1 MNRTPSWKLGL
12 LVIVL
17 LAGLIYSLPNL
28 FGEDPALQL
37 STRAPKWD
45 ANINQ
50 ELTAILAKEKIQ
62 PKAIELEN
70 DQSLLIRFQNTEDQI
85 RSRDVLKQQLGD
97 NTTAALNLAPMTPK
111 WLTWLGAHP
120 MKLGLDLRGG
130 VHFLMEVDLD
140 SVVKRRMEG
149 YLGEFRTELKNQK
162 LRYTSMSS
170 TSDGMTLTTNFPDK
184 ATREQAESVLK
195 KLFTHELDIV
205 TSKQDN
211 NDTQLSAKLS
221 QRALQEIR
229 NNTVEQTVVTLR
241 NRVNELGVAE
251 AVVQRQ
257 GLNHIV
263 VELPGIQDTARAKD
277 ILGKTATLEF
287 LLRDEE
293 ADVKSALQGKV
304 PPGSKL
310 YVDRHQRPV
319 VMKKRVILTGESITG
334 AVAGA
339 DSRDGRP
346 SVSVHV
352 SGAGL
357 SNWKK
362 ATKENRGKDM
372 GVVYIETKI
381 THETVD
387 GQDVKKQKLEETLI
401 SVATINEPLGSRF
414 QITGLSAQEAQN
426 LALLLRA
433 GALPATISIV
443 EERTVGPSLGQENIR
458 LGILSIEV
466 GMGLVIL
473 AMLVYYTFFGLI
485 ANAALLINLILLV
498 AICSLIGV
506 TLTLP
511 GIAGMILTVGMAV
524 DANVLIFERIREE
537 LRHGMSVHA
546 SIHSGFERALATI
559 IDSNLTTLIV
569 GVILFSVGS
578 GPIKGFAIV
587 LCIGILTSMLT
598 SVTYT
603 RAIVNLLYGNRHVEK
618 LPIGI

>member
-12 LVIVL
+12 LVVVL

-45 ANINQ
+45 ASISQDLTNI
-50 ELTAILAKEKIQ
+50 LDKEKIY
-62 PKAIELEN
+62 PKAIELES

-85 RSRDVLKQQLGD
+85 RSRDLLKQQLGD
-97 NTTAALNLAPMTPK
+97 NVTAALNLAPMTPK

-140 SVVKRRMEG
+140 AVIKRRMEG

-162 LRYTSMSS
+162 LRYSSMSAIN
-170 TSDGMTLTTNFPDK
+170 DGMTLTATFPDK
-184 ATREQAESVLK
+184 STRDQAELSLK
-195 KLFTHELDIV
+195 KLFMTELEV
-205 TSKQDN
+205 VPSKQEN
-211 NDTQLSAKLS
+211 NTQLSAKLS
-221 QRALQEIR
+221 QKTLQEIR
-229 NNTVEQTVVTLR
+229 NNTVEQTVITLR

-293 ADVKSALQGKV
+293 ADVSSALQGKV

-310 YVDRHQRPV
+310 YIDRHQRPV

-381 THETVD
+381 THETID
-387 GQDVKKQKLEETLI
+387 NQDIKKQKLEETLI

-414 QITGLSAQEAQN
+414 QITGLSAHEAQN

-458 LGILSIEV
+458 LGVLSIEV

-473 AMLVYYTFFGLI
+473 AMLIYYTFFGLI
-485 ANAALLINLILLV
+485 ANVALLINLILLV
-498 AICSLIGV
+498 AVCSLIGV

-537 LRHGMSVHA
+537 LRHGLSVHA

-569 GVILFSVGS
+569 GIILFSVGS

-587 LCIGILTSMLT
+587 LCLGILTSMLT

>member
-37 STRAPKWD
+37 STQAVKWEPTIAQD
-45 ANINQ
+45 
-50 ELTAILAKEKIQ
+50 LSTTLAKDNIH
-62 PKAIELEN
+62 PKAVDLES

-85 RSRDVLKQQLGD
+85 KARDLLKQHLGD
-97 NTTAALNLAPMTPK
+97 KVTAALNLAPMTPK

-130 VHFLMEVDLD
+130 VHFLMEVDVD
-140 SVVKRRMEG
+140 SAVKRRMEG

-162 LRYTSMSS
+162 IRYSS
-170 TSDGMTLTTNFPDK
+170 ITATNDGTMLTVMFPDK
-184 ATREQAESVLK
+184 AIRDQAELGLK
-195 KLFTHELDIV
+195 KLFTGELEV
-205 TSKQDN
+205 VSKQELN
-211 NDTQLSAKLS
+211 TQLSAKLT
-221 QRALQEIR
+221 QKTLQEIR
-229 NNTVEQTVVTLR
+229 NNTVEQTIITLR

-257 GLNHIV
+257 GLNHVV

-287 LLRDEE
+287 LLRDDDN
-293 ADVKSALQGKV
+293 DVSGALQGKI

-310 YVDRHQRPV
+310 YRDRHERPV
-319 VMKKRVILTGESITG
+319 LMKKRVILTGESITG

-357 SNWKK
+357 NNWKK

-381 THETVD
+381 THENID
-387 GQDVKKQKLEETLI
+387 GQEVKKQRLEETLI

-414 QITGLSAQEAQN
+414 QITGLSAAEAQN

-473 AMLVYYTFFGLI
+473 AMLVYYSFFGLI

-498 AICSLIGV
+498 AVCSLIGV

-537 LRHGMSVHA
+537 LRHGLSVHA

-569 GVILFSVGS
+569 GIILFSVGS

-603 RAIVNLLYGNRHVEK
+603 RAIVNLLYGSRHVEK
-618 LPIGI
+618 LPIGM

>member
-37 STRAPKWD
+37 STHA
-45 ANINQ
+45 ANWQPNISQ
-50 ELTAILAKEKIQ
+50 ELTDVLAKANIQ
-62 PKAIELEN
+62 PKAIEQESSQN
-70 DQSLLIRFQNTEDQI
+70 LLIRFKQPEDQI
-85 RSRDVLKQQLGD
+85 KAQDILKQHFGD
-97 NTTAALNLAPMTPK
+97 GVTAALNLAPMTPK

-130 VHFLMEVDLD
+130 VHFLMEVDVD
-140 SVVKRRMEG
+140 SAIKRRMEG
-149 YLGEFRTELKNQK
+149 YLTEFRTELKNQK
-162 LRYTSMSS
+162 LRYTSISS
-170 TSDGMTLTTNFPDK
+170 SHDGTELTVSFPDE
-184 ATREQAESVLK
+184 ATRDAAEVGLK
-195 KLFTHELDIV
+195 KLFTSDLEIQ
-205 TSKQDN
+205 SKQEIK
-211 NDTQLSAKLS
+211 TQFSARLT
-221 QRALQEIR
+221 QRLVQEIR
-229 NNTVEQTVVTLR
+229 NNTVEQTIITLR

-263 VELPGIQDTARAKD
+263 VELPGIQDTARAQD

-287 LLRDEE
+287 LLKDE
-293 ADVKSALQGKV
+293 DNDLSGALQGKI

-310 YVDRHQRPV
+310 YYDKYQRPV
-319 VMKKRVILTGESITG
+319 LMKKRVILTGESITG

-339 DSRDGRP
+339 DSQEGRP

-362 ATKENRGKDM
+362 STKENRGKAM
-372 GVVYIETKI
+372 GVVYIETK
-381 THETVD
+381 TVHETID
-387 GQDVKKQKLEETLI
+387 GQAVKRQKLEESLI

-433 GALPATISIV
+433 GALPTAISIV

-473 AMLVYYTFFGLI
+473 AMLLYYSVFGIL
-485 ANAALLINLILLV
+485 ANLALLINLILLV
-498 AICSLIGV
+498 AVCSLIGV

-537 LRHGMSVHA
+537 LRHGLSVQA

-603 RAIVNLLYGNRHVEK
+603 RAIVNLLYGTRHVEK
-618 LPIGI
+618 LPIGM

>member
-1 MNRTPSWKLGL
+1 MNRTPSWKLVL

-17 LAGLIYSLPNL
+17 LAGLVYALPNL

-37 STRAPKWD
+37 STRSVKWQD
-45 ANINQ
+45 NIVSV
-50 ELTAILAKEKIQ
+50 LTESLSKENIQAKNIH
-62 PKAIELEN
+62 IES
-70 DQSLLIRFQNTEDQI
+70 DQNVLIRFKHTEDQI
-85 RSRDVLKQQLGD
+85 KSRDILKHTLGD
-97 NTTAALNLAPMTPK
+97 EVTVALNLAPITPK
-111 WLTWLGAHP
+111 WLMALGAHP

-130 VHFLMEVDLD
+130 VHFLMEVDVE
-140 SVVKRRMEG
+140 SAIKRRMEG
-149 YLGEFRTELKNQK
+149 YLGEFRSELKNQK
-162 LRYTSMSS
+162 LRYSAININMDKNNDNEILSII
-170 TSDGMTLTTNFPDK
+170 FPDK
-184 ATREQAESVLK
+184 LTRDQAELGLK
-195 KLFTHELDIV
+195 KLFTGELEV
-205 TSKQDN
+205 QAATAELG
-211 NDTQLSAKLS
+211 TQLSAKLS
-221 QRALQEIR
+221 QRTKQEIK
-229 NNTVEQTVVTLR
+229 NNTVEQTIITLR

-257 GLNHIV
+257 GVNHVV

-287 LLRDEE
+287 LLRDDEN
-293 ADVKSALQGKV
+293 DLNSALQGKI

-310 YVDRHQRPV
+310 YYDKNHRPV
-319 VMKKRVILTGESITG
+319 LMKKRVILTGESITG
-334 AVAGA
+334 AVASA

-357 SNWKK
+357 TNWKK

-372 GVVYIETKI
+372 GVLYIETK
-381 THETVD
+381 VGSD
-387 GQDVKKQKLEETLI
+387 KKQKLEETLI

-426 LALLLRA
+426 LGLLLRA

-473 AMLVYYTFFGLI
+473 AMLFYYSFFGLL
-485 ANAALLINLILLV
+485 ANIALLINLILLV
-498 AICSLIGV
+498 AVCSLIGV

-537 LRHGMSVHA
+537 LRNNLSIHA

-603 RAIVNLLYGNRHVEK
+603 RAIVNVLYGTRNIQK

>member
-37 STRAPKWD
+37 STHAPKWD
-45 ANINQ
+45 ANIQQ
-50 ELTAILAKEKIQ
+50 ELTDILAKQKIQ

-70 DQSLLIRFQNTEDQI
+70 NQSLLIRFQNTEDQI
-85 RSRDVLKQQLGD
+85 RSRDLLKQQLD
-97 NTTAALNLAPMTPK
+97 DKVTAALNLAPMTPK
-111 WLTWLGAHP
+111 WLTWLGAQP

-140 SVVKRRMEG
+140 TVIKRRMEG

-162 LRYTSMSS
+162 LRYSSMAAVN
-170 TSDGMTLTTNFPDK
+170 DGMELTAAFPDK
-184 ATREQAESVLK
+184 ATRDQAELTLK
-195 KLFTHELDIV
+195 KLFVNELEV
-205 TSKQDN
+205 VPSKQESN
-211 NDTQLSAKLS
+211 TQLSAKLS
-221 QRALQEIR
+221 QRTLQEIR
-229 NNTVEQTVVTLR
+229 NNTVEQTVITLR

-287 LLRDEE
+287 LLRDED
-293 ADVKSALQGKV
+293 ADVSSALQGKV

-310 YVDRHQRPV
+310 YIDRHQRPV

-387 GQDVKKQKLEETLI
+387 GQDVKKQKLEEILI

-414 QITGLSAQEAQN
+414 QITGLSAHEAQN

-473 AMLVYYTFFGLI
+473 AMLIYYTFFGLI
-485 ANAALLINLILLV
+485 ANVALLINLILLV
-498 AICSLIGV
+498 AVCSLIGV

-537 LRHGMSVHA
+537 LRHGQSVHA

-569 GVILFSVGS
+569 GIILFSVGS

-587 LCIGILTSMLT
+587 LCLGILTSMLT

>member
-12 LVIVL
+12 LVVVF

-37 STRAPKWD
+37 STHIGNWEPSIKSD
-45 ANINQ
+45 
-50 ELTAILAKEKIQ
+50 LTQVLSQVNIQ
-62 PKAIELEN
+62 PKAIEQESN
-70 DQSLLIRFQNTEDQI
+70 QNILIRFKQTEDQI
-85 RSRDVLKQQLGD
+85 KAQDALKQHFGEKV
-97 NTTAALNLAPMTPK
+97 TAALNLAPMTPK
-111 WLTWLGAHP
+111 WLTWLGAQP

-130 VHFLMEVDLD
+130 VHFLMEIDVD
-140 SVVKRRMEG
+140 SAIKRRLEG
-149 YLGEFRTELKNQK
+149 YLAEYRTELKNQK
-162 LRYTSMSS
+162 VRYTSISP
-170 TSDGMTLTTNFPDK
+170 TQDGLGLSLSFPDE
-184 ATREQAESVLK
+184 AARDVAEAGFK
-195 KLFTHELDIV
+195 KIFLGELELQP
-205 TSKQDN
+205 KQESN
-211 NDTQLSAKLS
+211 TQLVAKLS
-221 QRALQEIR
+221 LRAIQEIR
-229 NNTVEQTVVTLR
+229 NNTVEQTITTLR

-251 AVVQRQ
+251 SVVQRQ
-257 GLNHIV
+257 GLNHVV
-263 VELPGIQDTARAKD
+263 VELPGIQDTARAQD

-287 LLRDEE
+287 LLRDEDN
-293 ADVKSALQGKV
+293 DVGAALQGKV

-310 YVDRHQRPV
+310 YYDKHQRPV
-319 VMKKRVILTGESITG
+319 LMKKRVILTGESITG
-334 AVAGA
+334 AVAGT
-339 DSRDGRP
+339 DGREGRP
-346 SVSVHV
+346 SVNVQI

-357 SNWKK
+357 NNWKK

-372 GVVYIETKI
+372 GVVYIETKT
-381 THETVD
+381 THEKVG
-387 GQDVKKQKLEETLI
+387 GQEVKKQKLEETLI
-401 SVATINEPLGSRF
+401 SVARINEPLGSRF
-414 QITGLSAQEAQN
+414 QITGFSAQEAQN
-426 LALLLRA
+426 LALLLRS
-433 GALPATISIV
+433 GALPTTISIV

-466 GMGLVIL
+466 GMGLVVL
-473 AMLVYYTFFGLI
+473 AMLIYYSFFGLL
-485 ANAALLINLILLV
+485 ANIALLINLVLLV
-498 AICSLIGV
+498 AVCSLIGV

-537 LRHGMSVHA
+537 LRLGQSVQT

-569 GVILFSVGS
+569 GIILFSVGS

-603 RAIVNLLYGNRHVEK
+603 RAIVNLIYGTRHVEK

>member
-17 LAGLIYSLPNL
+17 LAGLVYSLPNL

-37 STRAPKWD
+37 STHAPKWD
-45 ANINQ
+45 ANISE
-50 ELTAILAKEKIQ
+50 ELTNILVKEKIQ

-85 RSRDVLKQQLGD
+85 RSRDLLKQQLD
-97 NTTAALNLAPMTPK
+97 DKITAALNLAPMTPK
-111 WLTWLGAHP
+111 WLTWLGAQP

-140 SVVKRRMEG
+140 AVIKRRMEG

-162 LRYTSMSS
+162 LRYSSMSAVNN
-170 TSDGMTLTTNFPDK
+170 GMELTAAFPDK
-184 ATREQAESVLK
+184 ATRDQAESTLK
-195 KLFTHELDIV
+195 KLFINELEVIP
-205 TSKQDN
+205 SKQEN
-211 NDTQLSAKLS
+211 NTQLSAKLS
-221 QRALQEIR
+221 QRTLQEIR

-293 ADVKSALQGKV
+293 ADVSSALQGKV

-381 THETVD
+381 THETINNE
-387 GQDVKKQKLEETLI
+387 DVKKQKLEETLI

-414 QITGLSAQEAQN
+414 QITGLSAHEAQN

-473 AMLVYYTFFGLI
+473 VMLIYYTFFGLI
-485 ANAALLINLILLV
+485 ANIALLINLILLV
-498 AICSLIGV
+498 AVCSLIGV

-537 LRHGMSVHA
+537 LKHGLSVHA

-569 GVILFSVGS
+569 GIILFSVGS

-587 LCIGILTSMLT
+587 LCLGILTSMLT

>member
-37 STRAPKWD
+37 STHA
-45 ANINQ
+45 ANWQSSINQ
-50 ELTAILAKEKIQ
+50 ELTDVLAQANIQ
-62 PKAIELEN
+62 PKAIEQESPQN
-70 DQSLLIRFQNTEDQI
+70 LLIRFKQPEDQI
-85 RSRDVLKQQLGD
+85 KAQDILKHHFGD
-97 NTTAALNLAPMTPK
+97 TVTAALNLAPMTPK

-130 VHFLMEVDLD
+130 VHFLMEVDVD
-140 SVVKRRMEG
+140 SAIKRRMEG
-149 YLGEFRTELKNQK
+149 YLTEFRTELKNQK
-162 LRYTSMSS
+162 LRYTSISS
-170 TSDGMTLTTNFPDK
+170 AQDGTMLTVSFPDE
-184 ATREQAESVLK
+184 ATRDAAEEGLK
-195 KLFTHELDIV
+195 KLFTHDLEIQS
-205 TSKQDN
+205 TKQEQK
-211 NDTQLSAKLS
+211 TQLSAQLAP
-221 QRALQEIR
+221 RLVQEIR
-229 NNTVEQTVVTLR
+229 NNTVEQTIITLR

-257 GLNHIV
+257 GLNHVV
-263 VELPGIQDTARAKD
+263 VELPGIQDTARAQD

-287 LLRDEE
+287 LLKDEDNE
-293 ADVKSALQGKV
+293 VGGALQGKI

-310 YVDRHQRPV
+310 YYYKDQRPV
-319 VMKKRVILTGESITG
+319 LMKKRVILTGESITG

-339 DSRDGRP
+339 DSQEGRP

-357 SNWKK
+357 GNWKK
-362 ATKENRGKDM
+362 STKENRGKAM
-372 GVVYIETKI
+372 GVVYIETK
-381 THETVD
+381 TVHETID
-387 GQDVKKQKLEETLI
+387 GQAVRRQKLEETLI

-433 GALPATISIV
+433 GALPTAISIV

-473 AMLVYYTFFGLI
+473 AMLLYYSVFGI
-485 ANAALLINLILLV
+485 VANLALLINLILLV
-498 AICSLIGV
+498 AVCSLIGV

-537 LRHGMSVHA
+537 LRHGLSVQA

-569 GVILFSVGS
+569 GIILFSVGS

-603 RAIVNLLYGNRHVEK
+603 RAIVNLLYGSRHVEK

>member
-17 LAGLIYSLPNL
+17 LAGLVYSLPNL

-37 STRAPKWD
+37 STHATSWEPNVTQD
-45 ANINQ
+45 
-50 ELTAILAKEKIQ
+50 LTAVLSKEKID
-62 PKAIELEN
+62 PKAIDLESAQN
-70 DQSLLIRFQNTEDQI
+70 LLIRFKNTEDQI
-85 RSRDVLKQQLGD
+85 KARDILKQHFGD
-97 NTTAALNLAPMTPK
+97 TVTAALNLAPMTPK

-130 VHFLMEVDLD
+130 VHFLMEVDVD
-140 SVVKRRMEG
+140 SAIKRRMEG
-149 YLGEFRTELKNQK
+149 YLTEFRTELKNQK
-162 LRYTSMSS
+162 LRYSS
-170 TSDGMTLTTNFPDK
+170 ISASQDGGQLTVIFPDK
-184 ATREQAESVLK
+184 TTRDAAEIGLK
-195 KLFTHELDIV
+195 KLFTGELEV
-205 TSKQDN
+205 QTKQE
-211 NDTQLSAKLS
+211 TATELSAKLS
-221 QRALQEIR
+221 QKTTQEIR
-229 NNTVEQTVVTLR
+229 NSTVEQTIVTLR

-257 GLNHIV
+257 GLNHVV

-287 LLRDEE
+287 LLRDDEN
-293 ADVKSALQGKV
+293 DVSGALQGKI

-310 YVDRHQRPV
+310 YYDKHQRPV
-319 VMKKRVILTGESITG
+319 LMKKRVILTGASITG

-357 SNWKK
+357 GNWKT

-381 THETVD
+381 THETLN
-387 GQDVKKQKLEETLI
+387 GQEIRKQKLEETLI

-414 QITGLSAQEAQN
+414 QITGLSPVEAQN

-473 AMLVYYTFFGLI
+473 AMLVYYSFFGLL
-485 ANAALLINLILLV
+485 ANLALLINLILLV
-498 AICSLIGV
+498 AVCSLIGV

-537 LRHGMSVHA
+537 LRHGLSVHA

-569 GVILFSVGS
+569 GIILFSVGS

-603 RAIVNLLYGNRHVEK
+603 RAIVNLIYGHRNVEK
-618 LPIGI
+618 LPIGM